1 MIFSKKK
8 KAKQTFL
15 QTKESKIKYLK
26 LKKQFN
32 VNWKAVAVAHN
43 KSIEKVSSAGKI
55 YFNQLANRCERQ
67 IKFFYKN
74 IIK

>member
-26 LKKQFN
+26 LKKERK
-32 VNWKAVAVAHN
+32 VWICA
-43 KSIEKVSSAGKI
+43 IEMHQIAGFKELKVYRYLKRGIISKI
-55 YFNQLANRCERQ
+55 LA
-67 IKFFYKN
+67 KT
-74 IIK
+74 